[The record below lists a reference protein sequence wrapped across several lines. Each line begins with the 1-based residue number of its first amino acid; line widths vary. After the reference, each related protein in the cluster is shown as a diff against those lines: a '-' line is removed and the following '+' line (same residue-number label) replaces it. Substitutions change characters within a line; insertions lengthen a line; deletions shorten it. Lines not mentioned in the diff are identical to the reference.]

1 VLGFQEG
8 VGASHTS
15 LLINTN
21 LHIRIVEYSISQ
33 SKYCEFRNSEI
44 KICDKHNNVAFSPH
58 LDLMNHVTR

>member
-21 LHIRIVEYSISQ
+21 LYIRIVEYSIPI
-33 SKYCEFRNSEI
+33 SKSCKYRNI
-44 KICDKHNNVAFSPH
+44 GVVFCDKCKIQPH
-58 LDLMNHVTR
+58 LDLIIM